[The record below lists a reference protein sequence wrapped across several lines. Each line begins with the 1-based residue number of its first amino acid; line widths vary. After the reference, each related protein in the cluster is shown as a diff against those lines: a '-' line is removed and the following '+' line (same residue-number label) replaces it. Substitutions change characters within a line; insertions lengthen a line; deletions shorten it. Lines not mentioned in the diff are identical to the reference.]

1 MRAQISLIL
10 LQKKGDLVKIISHK
24 RVTLWISFVE
34 YDISVDNSVE
44 NIVTRNKYFSLVLYV
59 KNKINK

>member
-1 MRAQISLIL
+1 MRVQISLIL
-10 LQKKGDLVKIISHK
+10 LQKKGGLVKIIRRK
-24 RVTLWISFVE
+24 RIALWISFVE
-34 YDISVDNSVE
+34 HDISVDNSVE